1 MFDCLGSRSQ
11 SEPHIRRLFSPV
23 VCVVALTVMLVGLTT
38 HSAYAQVMVFA
49 PHPDDEALIASGV
62 LYRAVQSGQT
72 VKVVVVTNGDCEQPT
87 IGHVREQETMAAM
100 GRLGLA
106 PGDVIFLG
114 YPDCGLRDLYYY
126 YTTPASQY
134 TSAAARTHTYA
145 YKGLGQTDYHSAIYG
160 TPASYNGF
168 SVLQDLQAILRNYK
182 PQDIYVTSA
191 YDAHLDHYALNFFL
205 GEAIVATI
213 RSDATFQPT
222 LHEAIVHEPCPCD
235 PNNHWPMPSF
245 TPTQPFSAPPGL
257 SLTPLAWSEVE
268 SVEVPAAM
276 QATSPATNLKSL
288 TIAEYTS
295 QGGAGAWQQAF
306 VKRDEIFWKWE
317 LWANLGLKATATA
330 SSAIGTGTT
339 ADRINDGAV
348 AGFPVVASVNRGGK
362 GEWVSSQTAGAWVQ
376 LAWPTAQ
383 QVTRMVLHDR
393 PDATENVTGGTLT
406 FSDGSSLSVGGL
418 PTNGVGLP
426 VSFPAKTLTWVRFTV
441 NSATGTAAGLAE
453 LEVYGPPTSKLPW
466 QPPASNTPPAIT
478 AGPMA
483 APLTVDEAATS
494 AISVTG
500 FDADGDLLTYSWTT
514 TGGRIDGTGSDV
526 TFVPPIVSQPR
537 TYRITVFVADGRGG
551 IASSW
556 VDLSVTP
563 SNSPH
568 NAAGLATATASSEA
582 NNAHGQI
589 AAKAIDGIV
598 NGYPTDA
605 QREWASVGEL
615 AGAWIQLTWAT
626 PVTISRSVLHDR
638 INASDQIL
646 GGTLRFSDGSSVVV
660 GPLPNDGTGLTTN
673 FAPRTVTWIRFDVTN
688 ARGGAAGLAEW
699 EVFTAAQTGSNRTP
713 QIAAGPTA
721 TLATISDV
729 QTSSLSVSATDADGD
744 PLAYS
749 WVASAG
755 SISGSGATV
764 TFTPPRITSPSS
776 FRIDVEVT
784 DGQGGSTAGFVNVS
798 VTPSSTVMN
807 LASFAAVSAS
817 TENSSRGQDAAKA
830 TDGFVDGY
838 PTDATREWAS
848 VGQLAGAW
856 IQLAWT
862 TPQNVA
868 RVVLHDRIN
877 LSDQILSGT
886 LRFSDGSSL
895 AVGALPND
903 GAALTLDF
911 ATRSVTWIRL
921 EVASARGDNAG
932 LAELEV
938 YPSSG
943 GGNTPPQ
950 ITAGPTATPATIM
963 DVETANISLT
973 ASDTDGDTLSYLWQA
988 SGGSVVGSGS
998 SATFTPPRIA
1008 MPATFR
1014 VLVTITDGHGGS
1026 ASSFVDISVTP
1037 STTEV
1042 NLAHSAGVTSSTENS
1057 SRGQDALKAIDGL
1070 VDGYPT
1076 NHMAEWAAVGEL
1088 NGAWIQLTW
1097 SAAQSVDR
1105 VVLHDRINSEDQILG
1120 ATLTFSD
1127 GTTMTL
1133 GPLPNQ
1139 GAPLQIDF
1147 SSRSVTWIRLTVT
1160 SARGSNTGLAEFEV
1174 Y

>member
-1 MFDCLGSRSQ
+1 M
-11 SEPHIRRLFSPV
+11 
-23 VCVVALTVMLVGLTT
+23 
-38 HSAYAQVMVFA
+38 
-49 PHPDDEALIASGV
+49 
-62 LYRAVQSGQT
+62 
-72 VKVVVVTNGDCEQPT
+72 
-87 IGHVREQETMAAM
+87 
-100 GRLGLA
+100 
-106 PGDVIFLG
+106 
-114 YPDCGLRDLYYY
+114 
-126 YTTPASQY
+126 
-134 TSAAARTHTYA
+134 
-145 YKGLGQTDYHSAIYG
+145 
-160 TPASYNGF
+160 
-168 SVLQDLQAILRNYK
+168 
-182 PQDIYVTSA
+182 
-191 YDAHLDHYALNFFL
+191 
-205 GEAIVATI
+205 
-213 RSDATFQPT
+213 
-222 LHEAIVHEPCPCD
+222 
-235 PNNHWPMPSF
+235 
-245 TPTQPFSAPPGL
+245 
-257 SLTPLAWSEVE
+257 
-268 SVEVPAAM
+268 
-276 QATSPATNLKSL
+276 
-288 TIAEYTS
+288 
-295 QGGAGAWQQAF
+295 
-306 VKRDEIFWKWE
+306 
-317 LWANLGLKATATA
+317 
-330 SSAIGTGTT
+330 
-339 ADRINDGAV
+339 
-348 AGFPVVASVNRGGK
+348 
-362 GEWVSSQTAGAWVQ
+362 
-376 LAWPTAQ
+376 
-383 QVTRMVLHDR
+383 
-393 PDATENVTGGTLT
+393 
-406 FSDGSSLSVGGL
+406 
-418 PTNGVGLP
+418 
-426 VSFPAKTLTWVRFTV
+426 
-441 NSATGTAAGLAE
+441 
-453 LEVYGPPTSKLPW
+453 
-466 QPPASNTPPAIT
+466 
-478 AGPMA
+478 
-483 APLTVDEAATS
+483 
-494 AISVTG
+494 
-500 FDADGDLLTYSWTT
+500 LTYSWTT

-526 TFVPPIVSQPR
+526 TFVPPIVSQPDLPHHGVR
-537 TYRITVFVADGRGG
+537 GRWPRRDRLQLGG
-551 IASSW
+551 SQRHPL
-556 VDLSVTP
+556 D
-563 SNSPH
+563 SPH

-626 PVTISRSVLHDR
+626 PVTISRFVLHDR

-895 AVGALPND
+895 VVGALPND

-950 ITAGPTATPATIM
+950 STVPATPATIM

-988 SGGSVVGSGS
+988 SGGSVSARS

-1042 NLAHSAGVTSSTENS
+1042 NLAHSAGVASSTENS
-1057 SRGQDALKAIDGL
+1057 SRGQDAPRRSTGSWMGTQPTTWRNGL
-1070 VDGYPT
+1070 P
-1076 NHMAEWAAVGEL
+1076 
-1088 NGAWIQLTW
+1088 
-1097 SAAQSVDR
+1097 SA
-1105 VVLHDRINSEDQILG
+1105 NSTG
-1120 ATLTFSD
+1120 H
-1127 GTTMTL
+1127 G
-1133 GPLPNQ
+1133 
-1139 GAPLQIDF
+1139 F
-1147 SSRSVTWIRLTVT
+1147 SSLEPHRASTEWSCTIASTARIRSLVQH
-1160 SARGSNTGLAEFEV
+1160 
-1174 Y
+1174 